1 MYPMLFIERGNRFG
15 TGQLAARSMHGLVS
29 KVVIYGPQNRF
40 DQIAA
45 VIDFGNDAVDFMCPI
60 AVNGSLGGLV
70 RTELAAPIVHEIE
83 VWRPLLPARNRPPA
97 HS

>member
-15 TGQLAARSMHGLVS
+15 AGQLAARRVHGLVGETGIDRS
-29 KVVIYGPQNRF
+29 QNSF
-40 DQIAA
+40 NQVAA
-45 VIDFGNDAVDFMCPI
+45 VIDFGNDAVDSVCPI

-70 RTELAAPIVHEIE
+70 RTELAAQIVHDIE